1 MAAAREFA
9 HEAAEGL
16 RAPSSTR
23 FRDALYLL
31 LANKVGL
38 MGGLLT
44 LFVLCVAGVGWVV
57 LATDSLHHLYL
68 DQKLSDSLLAPGVN
82 GHTLGTDQYGRDILW
97 RTIVGTG
104 ISMLIAI
111 VATSVTLV
119 LGMAMGG
126 IAGYVGGKLDTVITA
141 LIDLTWGFPLLLVA
155 VIYAGILEPGLA
167 PVILA
172 VATVVWA
179 GFARV
184 VRAQVKGLREREFI
198 EAARALGT
206 PTWKILL
213 RHLFPNVLGTV
224 LVMASYYVAIT
235 VIAEAG
241 FSFIG
246 LGAQPPTPSLGQMI
260 SDGRNYWTISIYPA
274 IVPGIAIAIIVLGL
288 NSFGDGLRDI
298 FDPRTR
304 EQ

>member
-1 MAAAREFA
+1 
-9 HEAAEGL
+9 
-16 RAPSSTR
+16 
-23 FRDALYLL
+23 
-31 LANKVGL
+31 
-38 MGGLLT
+38 
-44 LFVLCVAGVGWVV
+44 
-57 LATDSLHHLYL
+57 
-68 DQKLSDSLLAPGVN
+68 VN
-82 GHTLGTDQYGRDILW
+82 GHVLGTDQYGRDILW
-97 RTIVGTG
+97 RTIAGTG
-104 ISMLIAI
+104 ISLLIAI
-111 VATSVTLV
+111 TATSVTLV

-155 VIYAGILEPGLA
+155 VIYAGVLEPGLA
-167 PVILA
+167 PVVLA

-235 VIAEAG
+235 VIVEAG
-241 FSFIG
+241 FAFIG

-260 SDGRNYWTISIYPA
+260 ADGRNYWTISIYPA
-274 IVPGIAIAIIVLGL
+274 VVPGVAIAIIVLAL

-304 EQ
+304 RY

>member
-44 LFVLCVAGVGWVV
+44 LFVLCMAGVGWVV

-68 DQKLSDSLLAPGVN
+68 DQNLSDSLLAPGVN

-119 LGMAMGG
+119 FGMAMGG
-126 IAGYVGGKLDTVITA
+126 IAGYVGGKVDTVITA

-155 VIYAGILEPGLA
+155 VIYAGVLEPGLA
-167 PVILA
+167 RRDPRRRDGRLGRLR
-172 VATVVWA
+172 A
-179 GFARV
+179 GRAGPGEGPARARV
-184 VRAQVKGLREREFI
+184 RRGGSRARHADLEDPAPAPVPQRAGHGAGDGVVLRRHHGHRGGRLLVHRPGRAAADPEPGADDLRRAQLLDDQHLSGHR
-198 EAARALGT
+198 ARRGH
-206 PTWKILL
+206 
-213 RHLFPNVLGTV
+213 RHHR
-224 LVMASYYVAIT
+224 A
-235 VIAEAG
+235 
-241 FSFIG
+241 
-246 LGAQPPTPSLGQMI
+246 
-260 SDGRNYWTISIYPA
+260 R
-274 IVPGIAIAIIVLGL
+274 
-288 NSFGDGLRDI
+288 R
-298 FDPRTR
+298 
-304 EQ
+304 

>member
-9 HEAAEGL
+9 HEAAEGI

-44 LFVLCVAGVGWVV
+44 LFVLLVGSVGWVV

-68 DQKLSDSLLAPGVN
+68 DQKLSDGLLAPGVS
-82 GHTLGTDQYGRDILW
+82 GHVLGTDQYGRDILW
-97 RTIVGTG
+97 RTIAGTG
-104 ISMLIAI
+104 ISLLIAI
-111 VATSVTLV
+111 TATSVTLV
-119 LGMAMGG
+119 LGMVMGG

-155 VIYAGILEPGLA
+155 VIYAGVLEPGLT
-167 PVILA
+167 PVVLA

-206 PTWKILL
+206 PTWRILL

-235 VIAEAG
+235 VIVEAG
-241 FSFIG
+241 FAFIG

-260 SDGRNYWTISIYPA
+260 ADGRNYWTISIYPA
-274 IVPGIAIAIIVLGL
+274 VVPGVAIAIIVLAL

-304 EQ
+304 QY

>member
-16 RAPSSTR
+16 RAPSTTR

-68 DQKLSDSLLAPGVN
+68 DQKLSDGLLAPGVD
-82 GHTLGTDQYGRDILW
+82 GHVLGTDQYGRDILW

-111 VATSVTLV
+111 TATSVTLV

-126 IAGYVGGKLDTVITA
+126 IAGYVGGKVDTVITA

-167 PVILA
+167 PVVLA

-235 VIAEAG
+235 VIVEAG

-274 IVPGIAIAIIVLGL
+274 VVPGVAIAIIVLAL

-298 FDPRTR
+298 FDPRSR
-304 EQ
+304 QS

>member
-82 GHTLGTDQYGRDILW
+82 GHVLGTDQYGRDILW
-97 RTIVGTG
+97 RAIVGTG

-126 IAGYVGGKLDTVITA
+126 IAGYVGGKVDTVITA

-167 PVILA
+167 PVVLA

-206 PTWKILL
+206 PTWRILI

-235 VIAEAG
+235 VIVEAG

-274 IVPGIAIAIIVLGL
+274 VVPGVAIAIIVLAL

-298 FDPRTR
+298 FDPRSR
-304 EQ
+304 QS